1 MKRVLGSAMA
11 SVVGFA
17 ALALVPGAAEA
28 QGTRSPVSKPNSV
41 SCPMGWRTANSN
53 TRCDPMSGS
62 APLIYLAPS
71 NNKCAA
77 GYQLEKKWCVE
88 AKRTSSS
95 TSSSSSTASAPKRS
109 ASSSG
114 SSSSSAGSGGLP
126 RSAGLV
132 LAKDNP
138 QQLCPSGYRTS
149 QDAKYCITLH
159 EAAPATRA
167 RPASGCADNEVDEWG
182 VWCTSRDT
190 TLRYQQLENI
200 TISDFNYIY
209 NALKKR
215 PVPERD
221 KYITPLMLAMGPPTP
236 APQAAASG
244 PAPAASQT
252 AAATTATAEAK
263 PEKCKD
269 GKGAAAGR
277 ALGGLMGGFG
287 KKRSAAAA
295 AEAVGAVADCID

>member
-1 MKRVLGSAMA
+1 MKTFLSGSLIGAMGLGVAM
-11 SVVGFA
+11 VT
-17 ALALVPGAAEA
+17 LVPGQSAQA
-28 QGTRSPVSKPNSV
+28 QGVKTVVAKKGGQNCPSGWQNTPDGKSCKPN
-41 SCPMGWRTANSN
+41 NSSS
-53 TRCDPMSGS
+53 PAIYHLPKSG
-62 APLIYLAPS
+62 I
-71 NNKCAA
+71 CAE
-77 GYQLEKKWCVE
+77 GYDKDGPRGWCVE
-88 AKRTSSS
+88 DRFYKSRKQSSS
-95 TSSSSSTASAPKRS
+95 RSSSS
-109 ASSSG
+109 
-114 SSSSSAGSGGLP
+114 SSSSSAGSAGLP

-221 KYITPLMLAMGPPTP
+221 KYITPLMLAMGPPAP

-244 PAPAASQT
+244 SAPAASQT

-277 ALGGLMGGFG
+277 ALGGLMGGLG

-295 AEAVGAVADCID
+295 AEAAGALADCID